1 DLEAALHCGNRRL
14 SAFRNE
20 SNRLVVKGIRLGIGG
35 ITPATTAAPFPFG
48 APFEHIIDVVWLA
61 PLLPCIHHPMH
72 LSIVHKGAM
81 NPNRHTGAWR
91 HVQHIPMAQ
100 QLICTTLIENGPG
113 IDLGRYLE
121 RNSG

>member
-1 DLEAALHCGNRRL
+1 GCSSQHFPRTIVTRRTNNTGCFHGFYEVSCPIVADLEAALHCGNRRL

-72 LSIVHKGAM
+72 L
-81 NPNRHTGAWR
+81 
-91 HVQHIPMAQ
+91 
-100 QLICTTLIENGPG
+100 
-113 IDLGRYLE
+113 
-121 RNSG
+121 